1 MHRTN
6 PPLIHHEGTG
16 ARVAPTAAARKHGWR
31 AAFRFLGLIAVG
43 LALIAGPGIVKGQ
56 AHAQPT
62 TQAQP
67 SPPAPAPAVH
77 YGHHRAQIKRVRKR
91 IHRRHKRA
99 KNPQQSAAAGHAP
112 AASASHAPPHV
123 AAAPPA
129 HAPVVHPPESHPKVA
144 TAPAPHAPAVP
155 SHAAANPT
163 VQTAVAHPPEVTASV
178 APVHHHLAAPSIH
191 RETVHIHSA
200 DGATS
205 DHTPATP
212 SNASASSE
220 SAPAIAQAPEK
231 PKWPVFDHPT
241 DASILWDSR
250 GLTIDAANSSLQ
262 QILKDVSTAT
272 GVKVEGLS
280 SDERVFGTYGP
291 GLARDVLSELLQG
304 SGYNMIMVGDLGQGA
319 PRKITL
325 SVRQAA
331 NRQPALRP
339 AGSQTT
345 ESDDEEPEEQ
355 PAPQEPPI
363 RPGFQPGGPPR
374 TPQQI
379 MQEMQ
384 QRQQRIQEQ
393 QEQQLPQQP
402 QD

>member
-1 MHRTN
+1 
-6 PPLIHHEGTG
+6 
-16 ARVAPTAAARKHGWR
+16 
-31 AAFRFLGLIAVG
+31 
-43 LALIAGPGIVKGQ
+43 
-56 AHAQPT
+56 
-62 TQAQP
+62 
-67 SPPAPAPAVH
+67 
-77 YGHHRAQIKRVRKR
+77 
-91 IHRRHKRA
+91 
-99 KNPQQSAAAGHAP
+99 
-112 AASASHAPPHV
+112 
-123 AAAPPA
+123 
-129 HAPVVHPPESHPKVA
+129 VA

-319 PRKITL
+319 PRKIT
-325 SVRQAA
+325 
-331 NRQPALRP
+331 RQPNHRKRRRRAGRATRTSGTADTPRIPARRP
-339 AGSQTT
+339 ATHPAADHAGDATAAATDTGTAGAAASSATT
-345 ESDDEEPEEQ
+345 
-355 PAPQEPPI
+355 
-363 RPGFQPGGPPR
+363 RLGLGWVR
-374 TPQQI
+374 
-379 MQEMQ
+379 
-384 QRQQRIQEQ
+384 
-393 QEQQLPQQP
+393 
-402 QD
+402 